1 MRLKIDKNTFMKG
14 WQIAERVVSTKSTIG
29 YLSGILCIAE
39 GNTPA
44 LLATDL
50 KTSISTLIEGVTVE
64 EPGRAI
70 LPTKVL
76 GELFKKI
83 PASEFTVEVK
93 DGKGKLLAGRNK
105 YKFTTY
111 PAEDFP
117 VIPSSKD
124 ASDFVTL
131 EAGELQR
138 VIDEGGIAGSMGEEF
153 PKYLGAEL
161 LQIKDGEFRCVS
173 TDGRRLSL
181 SKSYIETTNKEQD
194 MLLPLGATK
203 ELLRIL
209 GTMNA
214 DSSVKI
220 MVDGA
225 LGYFTTDTLEFSVR
239 RVEST
244 FPNYER
250 ILSPNTTTS
259 LQIDRSR
266 FISALERVDVVV
278 RENNHMVVLNLSPG
292 GDLRLTGRAAD
303 VGEVSEIEEG
313 IIKGESLR
321 VAFNVAYL
329 IEGLKA
335 FHGEQAFLTFNGQ
348 EGQMMML
355 RPNESDFLYMLM
367 PIKLKS
373 SDLDGLEE
381 ED

>member
-1 MRLKIDKNTFMKG
+1 MRLKINKSTFMKG
-14 WQIAERVVSTKSTIG
+14 WQIAERIVSTKSTIG
-29 YLSGILCIAE
+29 YLSGILCVAE
-39 GNTPA
+39 DDKPT

-50 KTSISTLIEGVTVE
+50 KTSISTLIDGVTIE

-76 GELFKKI
+76 GELFKKV
-83 PASEFTVEVK
+83 PTTEFTVEVK

-105 YKFTTY
+105 YKFSTY
-111 PAEDFP
+111 PADDFP
-117 VIPSSKD
+117 VIPSSKN

-131 EAGELQR
+131 EATELQR

-181 SKSYIETTNKEQD
+181 SKSYIEKTQAREQD

-209 GTMNA
+209 GSMGP
-214 DSSVKI
+214 DSKVKI
-220 MVDGA
+220 MIDGA
-225 LGYFTTDTLEFSVR
+225 LGYFITDTLEFSVR

-259 LQIDRSR
+259 LQIDRSQ

-303 VGEVSEIEEG
+303 VGEASEIEEG
-313 IIKGESLR
+313 IIKGESLK

-381 ED
+381 D